1 MKKFLKS
8 RSIQNEKIYKDYKKL
23 SDTITMK
30 SERKYCSEKLPN
42 KTWRIIKEVIG
53 KFKLIH
59 STLPRKILIN
69 KNVILEEK

>member
-1 MKKFLKS
+1 
-8 RSIQNEKIYKDYKKL
+8 
-23 SDTITMK
+23 MK
-30 SERKYCSEKLPN
+30 SERKYCSEKLLN